1 MPTLDLYYLS
11 FPKDNRVSKA
21 LVSCI
26 YTIEVVQT
34 IIVTRDAYAD
44 YASGFGNLNS
54 LNSVQ
59 TIWLS
64 VPIFSGIG

>member
-1 MPTLDLYYLS
+1 M
-11 FPKDNRVSKA
+11 
-21 LVSCI
+21 
-26 YTIEVVQT
+26 IELAQT

-44 YASGFGNLNS
+44 YASGFGNLDA

-64 VPIFSGIG
+64 VPIFSGIGR